1 MKNKHKIWLFA
12 IILIAVACF
21 AVAVSGIKIS
31 YIENY
36 GVNFRRNVKAI
47 ADGFG
52 WELPE
57 AVENYLSK
65 TPEPL
70 TDEERLEL
78 LKKLEQEQSGET
90 VSNETPA
97 PDIPVKEQPLMSA
110 KSKIVALKNAYAA
123 AYISYNSKLVCAADT
138 ALICYSAAGDE
149 EWRADLSLSNP
160 ILKTAGKYILAA
172 ENGGMRVYLF
182 SGKKKIWEYTVE
194 NPIVSADISKNG
206 DAVIITDKPHYK
218 GEVNVINRSGKLVY
232 QWNSGK
238 YEVLDADISPSARKL
253 AVSLLNT
260 DSGADTKISFFDLN
274 KSESYGDADLTDS
287 IAFDIEFCGET
298 LNAVCDNKVV
308 GINTKADIAWTK
320 EFNEKNLTKYFVED
334 TGYKLLVFDNS
345 NVSQM
350 NVITNRGGDK
360 SSFETQDFP
369 DCVYLFQG
377 RLLYN
382 NGRRLIY
389 TTLSG
394 KNQQEYNCTRD
405 VYNLVI
411 LDSKNLL
418 VVYNSSIEFINL

>member
-123 AYISYNSKLVCAADT
+123 EYISYNSKLVCAADT

-149 EWRADLSLSNP
+149 EWRVDLSLSNP

-172 ENGGMRVYLF
+172 ENGGTRVYLF
-182 SGKKKIWEYTVE
+182 SDKKKIWEYTVE

-308 GINTKADIAWTK
+308 GINTKPDIAWTN